1 MNDYVLTQE
10 KPTAEEYVRLRLD
23 AGLSR
28 RSPDAARVA
37 LPNSLYMVCIRQD
50 QNLIGMGRIV
60 GDGGCNF
67 EIVDI
72 AVHPGFQRR
81 GLGYKI
87 MSSLM
92 EYLHNNAP
100 KSAYVSLIADEGAPT
115 LYEKFGFKPTAP
127 ASIGMALV
135 I

>member
-1 MNDYVLTQE
+1 MTDYVLTQE
-10 KPTAEEYVRLRLD
+10 EPTPDEYVRLRID

-28 RSPDAARVA
+28 RSIDAARVA
-37 LPNSLYMVCIRQD
+37 LPNSLCIICVRHD
-50 QNLIGMGRIV
+50 QNLVGMGRIV
-60 GDGGCNF
+60 GDGGCNY
-67 EIVDI
+67 EIVDV
-72 AVHPGFQRR
+72 AVHPEYQRR

-92 EYLHNNAP
+92 EYLHSNAP
-100 KSAYVSLIADEGAPT
+100 ESAYVSLIADEGAPT